1 MKKKSKTISMVIR
14 MTEDERRAIDIM
26 ARACGEW
33 SASEFVRELIAE
45 KRQELFN
52 QDERKEV

>member
-1 MKKKSKTISMVIR
+1 MKKNSKTISMVIR
-14 MTEDERRAIDIM
+14 MTEEERRAIDIM

-33 SASEFVRELIAE
+33 SASEFVRELIAK